1 MMRYLLSG
9 VLLVSCSI
17 ALAEEFD
24 AKVIAVMDGDTVMV
38 LRDGKK
44 IKVRLANI
52 DAPEADQEFGRESR
66 QALAD
71 KVLKKQVH
79 VNSQAVDSY
88 GRIIAEISL
97 DGQSVNEVQVN
108 SGMAWEYSH
117 FHRNKR
123 YLSLNQQAQQSR
135 RGLWAKNGQPIS
147 PEQWRKTHLAKSPS
161 AKAASSAHVNT
172 ACGKKHL
179 CSQMISCEEAK
190 IYLLQ
195 CGVQTLDGN
204 GDGVP
209 CESLCPAVSLKTHQA
224 HPALPVDHH

>member
-9 VLLVSCSI
+9 MLLALCSI
-17 ALAEEFD
+17 AQAEEFD

-88 GRIIAEISL
+88 GRMLAEISL
-97 DGQSVNEVQVN
+97 DGQSVNELQVD

-123 YLSLNQQAQQSR
+123 YLSLNKQAQQSH
-135 RGLWAKNGQPIS
+135 RGLWAQTSQPVS
-147 PEQWRKTHLAKSPS
+147 PEQWRKTHLVKSHP
-161 AKAASSAHVNT
+161 AKAVSSAHVNT

-209 CESLCPAVSLKTHQA
+209 CESLCTRESLKTH
-224 HPALPVDHH
+224 

>member
-9 VLLVSCSI
+9 MLLVSCSI
-17 ALAEEFD
+17 AQAEEFD
-24 AKVIAVMDGDTVMV
+24 AKVIAVMDGDTMMV

-44 IKVRLANI
+44 IKVRLVNI

-88 GRIIAEISL
+88 GRMLAEISL
-97 DGQSVNEVQVN
+97 DGQSVNEAQVD

-123 YLSLNQQAQQSR
+123 YLSLNKQAQQSR
-135 RGLWAKNGQPIS
+135 RGLWAQTAQPVS
-147 PEQWRKTHLAKSPS
+147 PEQWRKTHLVKSHP
-161 AKAASSAHVNT
+161 AKAASSARVNA

-190 IYLLQ
+190 IYMLQ

-209 CESLCPAVSLKTHQA
+209 CESLCTRESLKTH
-224 HPALPVDHH
+224 